1 MLTSVFGFYFPDWRD
16 FTFAIALSHF
26 ITLVVTPFFP
36 ESPSFLYARNRSKEG
51 REILQKFSDR
61 TNKSLDSK
69 FLDELEAEIN
79 EKNLS
84 GDKKEEVKN
93 LTILDLFSH
102 RLLAKN
108 AMIVAFGFFSAVLS
122 YYGMSFN
129 VSSLS
134 GDLYLNNSINGFME
148 IISYIVVMTLM
159 EYCGRRWCSG
169 GLMFFGG
176 IFSILCATFQ
186 LIGLVNGARWLS
198 FAGKFAVSG
207 ALCSIYIF
215 AGELFPTEIRSTGI
229 GFGSMVGRLGG
240 FMSPFIIQIQNKV
253 LVYAIFGLFGVLG
266 GGFLFLLPEVK
277 V

>member
-1 MLTSVFGFYFPDWRD
+1 MDQSQLASDRLVFTAGKPA
-16 FTFAIALSHF
+16 T
-26 ITLVVTPFFP
+26 
-36 ESPSFLYARNRSKEG
+36 E
-51 REILQKFSDR
+51 KFSDR
-61 TNKSLDSK
+61 TNKSLDGK
-69 FLDELEAEIN
+69 FLDELEVEIN
-79 EKNLS
+79 EKNSS
-84 GDKKEEVKN
+84 GDKKEKVKN

-198 FAGKFAVSG
+198 FAGK
-207 ALCSIYIF
+207 I
-215 AGELFPTEIRSTGI
+215 
-229 GFGSMVGRLGG
+229 
-240 FMSPFIIQIQNKV
+240 
-253 LVYAIFGLFGVLG
+253 
-266 GGFLFLLPEVK
+266 
-277 V
+277 